1 MPYSQFTNISKA
13 KEAFGLKTKEGER
26 FIPPTEPIKASP
38 TLTAYLEE
46 SLPLA
51 ASASQKARSEGIIY
65 PVLLEVRRIL
75 NREISLFS
83 GEDFTIDE
91 SIGLNGKCDF
101 LLSRSP
107 EVLEIEA
114 PAIVIVEAKKA
125 DLRTG
130 FGQCM
135 AEMVA
140 AQRFNAA
147 KNRPVSVIYGSITS
161 GTQWRFLKLEE
172 NVVTID
178 LMDYPLPPLDEIL
191 GILVWM
197 IEQMLDVKELIL
209 ILTQNRRK

>member
-1 MPYSQFTNISKA
+1 MPYSQFTTISKV
-13 KEAFGLKTKEGER
+13 KEAFGLKTQESGR
-26 FIPPTEPIKASP
+26 FIPALERIEVSA

-51 ASASQKARSEGIIY
+51 SSASEKARSEGIIY

-75 NREISLFS
+75 NRQISLFS
-83 GEDFTIDE
+83 GEDFTVDE
-91 SIGLNGKCDF
+91 AVGLNGMCDF

-114 PAIVIVEAKKA
+114 PAIVILEAKKA

-130 FGQCM
+130 FGQCI

-147 KNRPVSVIYGSITS
+147 KNRPVAVIYGSISS
-161 GTQWRFLKLEE
+161 GTQWRFLKLED
-172 NVVTID
+172 NLVTID
-178 LMDYPLPPLDEIL
+178 LTDYPLPPVEQIL
-191 GILVWM
+191 GFLVWM
-197 IEQMLDVKELIL
+197 V
-209 ILTQNRRK
+209 QNS

>member
-1 MPYSQFTNISKA
+1 MPYSQFTNISKV
-13 KEAFGLKTKEGER
+13 KEAFGLKTQEGGR
-26 FIPPTEPIKASP
+26 FLPPTEPSKASA
-38 TLTAYLEE
+38 TLMAYLEE

-51 ASASQKARSEGIIY
+51 SSASEKARSEGIIY

-75 NREISLFS
+75 NRQISLFS
-83 GEDFTIDE
+83 GEDFTVDE
-91 SIGLNGKCDF
+91 AVGLNGMCDF

-114 PAIVIVEAKKA
+114 PAIIIVEAKKA

-130 FGQCM
+130 FGQCI

-147 KNRPVSVIYGSITS
+147 KNRPVSVIYGSISS
-161 GTQWRFLKLEE
+161 GTQWRFLKLED
-172 NVVTID
+172 NTVTID
-178 LMDYPLPPLDEIL
+178 LMDYPLPPVEQIL

-197 IEQMLDVKELIL
+197 V
-209 ILTQNRRK
+209 QNS

>member
-1 MPYSQFTNISKA
+1 MPYSQFTTISKV
-13 KEAFGLKTKEGER
+13 KEAFGLKTQEGGR
-26 FIPPTEPIKASP
+26 FIPVTEPIEASA

-51 ASASQKARSEGIIY
+51 SSASEKARSEGIIY

-75 NREISLFS
+75 NRQISLFS
-83 GEDFTIDE
+83 GEDFTVDE
-91 SIGLNGKCDF
+91 TVGLNGMCDF

-114 PAIVIVEAKKA
+114 PVIVILEAKKA

-130 FGQCM
+130 FGQCI

-147 KNRPVSVIYGSITS
+147 KNRPVAVIYGSISS
-161 GTQWRFLKLEE
+161 GTQWRFLKLED
-172 NVVTID
+172 NIVTID
-178 LMDYPLPPLDEIL
+178 LMDYPLPPVEQIL
-191 GILVWM
+191 GFLVWM
-197 IEQMLDVKELIL
+197 L
-209 ILTQNRRK
+209 QNS

>member
-1 MPYSQFTNISKA
+1 MPYSQFTTISKV
-13 KEAFGLKTKEGER
+13 KEAFGLKTQEGGR
-26 FIPPTEPIKASP
+26 FIPTTEPIEASA

-51 ASASQKARSEGIIY
+51 SSASEKARSEGIIY

-75 NREISLFS
+75 NRQISLFS
-83 GEDFTIDE
+83 GEDFTVDE
-91 SIGLNGKCDF
+91 TVGLNGMCDF

-114 PAIVIVEAKKA
+114 PAIVILEAKKA

-130 FGQCM
+130 FGQCI

-147 KNRPVSVIYGSITS
+147 KNRPVAVIYGSISS
-161 GTQWRFLKLEE
+161 GTQWRFLKLED
-172 NVVTID
+172 NIVTID
-178 LMDYPLPPLDEIL
+178 LMDYPLPPVEQIL
-191 GILVWM
+191 GFLVWM
-197 IEQMLDVKELIL
+197 V
-209 ILTQNRRK
+209 QNS

>member
-1 MPYSQFTNISKA
+1 MPYSQFTTISKV
-13 KEAFGLKTKEGER
+13 KEAFGLKTQEGGR
-26 FIPPTEPIKASP
+26 FIPPTEPIEASA

-51 ASASQKARSEGIIY
+51 ASASEKARSEGIIY

-75 NREISLFS
+75 SRQISLFS
-83 GEDFTIDE
+83 GEDFTVDE
-91 SIGLNGKCDF
+91 AVGLNGMCDF
-101 LLSRSP
+101 LLSKSP

-114 PAIVIVEAKKA
+114 PVVVIVEAKKA

-130 FGQCM
+130 FGQCI

-147 KNRPVSVIYGSITS
+147 KNRPISVIYGSIS
-161 GTQWRFLKLEE
+161 NGTQWRFLKLDE
-172 NVVTID
+172 NLVTID
-178 LMDYPLPPLDEIL
+178 LMDYPLPPVEEIL

-197 IEQMLDVKELIL
+197 VK
-209 ILTQNRRK
+209 NS

>member
-1 MPYSQFTNISKA
+1 MPYSQFTTISKV
-13 KEAFGLKTKEGER
+13 KEAFGLKTQEGGR
-26 FIPPTEPIKASP
+26 FIPTIQPIEASA

-51 ASASQKARSEGIIY
+51 SSASEKARSEGIIY

-75 NREISLFS
+75 NRQISLFS
-83 GEDFTIDE
+83 GEDFTVDE
-91 SIGLNGKCDF
+91 AVGLNGMCDF

-130 FGQCM
+130 FGQCI

-140 AQRFNAA
+140 AQRFNAI
-147 KNRPVSVIYGSITS
+147 KNRPIAVIYGSISS
-161 GTQWRFLKLEE
+161 GTQWRFLKLED
-172 NVVTID
+172 NLVTID
-178 LMDYPLPPLDEIL
+178 LIDYPLPPVEQIL
-191 GILVWM
+191 AFLVWM
-197 IEQMLDVKELIL
+197 VEN
-209 ILTQNRRK
+209 T